1 MKWWT
6 IGAVAMG
13 MTAFS
18 LHSSEEQAG
27 SDGVK
32 SDQKEVVEVGKQPSA
47 PAEVGVKR
55 RWTKRAKPGAPKA
68 RKASP
73 SRKKV
78 ATLDEQ
84 KMISMDEEEL
94 DEGSE
99 NLEQQP

>member
-1 MKWWT
+1 MKRWK
-6 IGAVAMG
+6 IGAVAMSLA
-13 MTAFS
+13 AFS
-18 LHSSEEQAG
+18 LHSSEEQAAN
-27 SDGVK
+27 DGAK
-32 SDQKEVVEVGKQPSA
+32 SDQKEVVEVGKQPAGSV
-47 PAEVGVKR
+47 EGGVKR
-55 RWTKRAKPGAPKA
+55 RWTKRTKPGAPKA

-78 ATLDEQ
+78 ATLEEQ